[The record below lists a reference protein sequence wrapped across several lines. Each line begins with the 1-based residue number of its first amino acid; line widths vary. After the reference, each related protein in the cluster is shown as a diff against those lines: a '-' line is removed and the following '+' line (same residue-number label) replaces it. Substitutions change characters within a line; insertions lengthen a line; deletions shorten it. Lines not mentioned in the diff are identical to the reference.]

1 MLDVHIRLHT
11 NRRTFLLLF
20 ALLSTM
26 RYAAIVLAEAA
37 ALVAASPAVQPID
50 FAAVEAVPSP
60 SLTGPPLGVASQTGV
75 YNHAAALASA
85 SAVATAGPEVA
96 RRWFGDGDHHWPWGG
111 DDCDDSDDSD
121 WGWGWGHD
129 KRGFPWPWGDDKG
142 DSHWPWPWG
151 WGDGHGH
158 HHHGGHGKKCTTY
171 VATMTHTHTGWGA
184 TTHTTK
190 HHDTQTTTWGTPTSP
205 PTTTGPTTTAPSKCT
220 PVSWTNTH
228 TYTSDSSCPT
238 PYEVGK
244 SCDYVDRSD
253 PCVPQ
258 PAGKRPV
265 IFFILEILIWK

>member
-1 MLDVHIRLHT
+1 MLSPYADLH
-11 NRRTFLLLF
+11 RRTSLLLF
-20 ALLSTM
+20 AFQNTM

-50 FAAVEAVPSP
+50 FAAVEAAPSP

-85 SAVATAGPEVA
+85 SAAATAVPEVA
-96 RRWFGDGDHHWPWGG
+96 RRWFGDGDHDWSWG

-121 WGWGWGHD
+121 WGWGWGPD

-151 WGDGHGH
+151 WGDDNE
-158 HHHGGHGKKCTTY
+158 HHGGHGKKCTTY
-171 VATMTHTHTGWGA
+171 VTTKTSTRTGWGA
-184 TTHTTK
+184 TTRTTK
-190 HHDTQTTTWGTPTSP
+190 HHDTQTTTWRTTPTSP
-205 PTTTGPTTTAPSKCT
+205 PATTGPTTTAPSKCT

-244 SCDYVDRSD
+244 SCDYVDLSD
-253 PCVPQ
+253 PCVAQ
-258 PAGKRPV
+258 PPGKLPFV
-265 IFFILEILIWK
+265 FILEMLM